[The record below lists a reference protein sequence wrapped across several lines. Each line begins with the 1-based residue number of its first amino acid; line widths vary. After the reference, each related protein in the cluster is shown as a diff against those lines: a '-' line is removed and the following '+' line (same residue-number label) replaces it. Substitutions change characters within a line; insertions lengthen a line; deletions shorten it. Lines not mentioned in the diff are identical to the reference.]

1 MTMGKHLILELWGEA
16 DTMPFWQMDE
26 AAEVLKRAAVE
37 AGATVLSERWHHFGN
52 GFGYTGV
59 VVLSESHI
67 SVHTWPEHG
76 YAALDAFYCG
86 KCDPINSLETILAF
100 YKPFRKNMVLMERGQ
115 EDLKLLQL

>member
-76 YAALDAFYCG
+76 YAALDVFMCG
-86 KCDPINSLETILAF
+86 NADPMLTLPSIEAF
-100 YKPFRKNMVLMERGQ
+100 YKPTKIESTLLNRGERC
-115 EDLKLLQL
+115 